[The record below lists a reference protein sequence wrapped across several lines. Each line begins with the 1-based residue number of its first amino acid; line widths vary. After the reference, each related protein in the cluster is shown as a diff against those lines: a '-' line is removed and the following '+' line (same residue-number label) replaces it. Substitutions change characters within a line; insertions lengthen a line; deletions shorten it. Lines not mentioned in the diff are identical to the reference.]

1 MAQLRQA
8 FYITPPRVHRTTQ
21 VKCQTGPR
29 TVHALLATIFT
40 AISWL
45 VLAATPVAKEPNRVD
60 APPKHL
66 IVVPAAKNP
75 LPAEAPAT
83 PSPHVARILDKT
95 KTAPLAAGS
104 RGEAVVRAQ
113 ILLDRAWF
121 SLGEIDGGFGA
132 NMTIAIKAFQA
143 TNGLLVN
150 GRIDAA
156 TWQAL
161 IPDEVPVLISYI
173 VTDKD
178 ANGPFVKIPADL
190 MLRAKLKYLGFENIT
205 EALAEKFHMSPALLR
220 ELNPKRTFKSGDEIV
235 VPNVATEKAPTRSK
249 AASIAIIKADKQL
262 LVLDRE
268 GKTLAAFPISLGGS
282 RDPLPVG
289 KLKIANEVTDPV
301 FYYDPALIWDA
312 KAHYT
317 KAQLAPGPN
326 NPIGIVWMGLSKKH
340 WGIHGTP
347 QPSRIGRMETHG
359 CIHLTNWDAK
369 RLSAL
374 GAAGFVVD
382 VRG

>member
-1 MAQLRQA
+1 MVRLRQSSLRMQANGSFAPALMLAIITLLPA
-8 FYITPPRVHRTTQ
+8 FAFST
-21 VKCQTGPR
+21 
-29 TVHALLATIFT
+29 
-40 AISWL
+40 
-45 VLAATPVAKEPNRVD
+45 TPVAKGHSKIASPPALSTASATAKSP
-60 APPKHL
+60 AP
-66 IVVPAAKNP
+66 V
-75 LPAEAPAT
+75 EAPSN
-83 PSPHVARILDKT
+83 PSPHVARILDTSKSPT
-95 KTAPLAAGS
+95 LAAGS
-104 RGEAVVRAQ
+104 RDEAVVRAQ

-121 SLGEIDGGFGA
+121 SLGEIDGGFGT
-132 NMTIAIKAFQA
+132 NMTRAVKAFQA
-143 TNGLLVN
+143 TRDLKVT

-161 IPDEVPVLISYI
+161 MPDDAPVLMSYT
-173 VTDKD
+173 VTDND

-190 MLRAKLKYLGFENIT
+190 MVRAELKSLGFENVT

-220 ELNPKRTFKSGDEIV
+220 ELNPKRSFKSGDEIV
-235 VPNVATEKAPTRSK
+235 VPNVTMAKPPTRSK
-249 AASIAIIKADKQL
+249 AVSIAVVKADKQL

-268 GKTLAAFPISLGGS
+268 GKTLAAFPISMGGS
-282 RDPLPVG
+282 RDPLPAG
-289 KLKIANEVTDPV
+289 KLKVANEVTDPV

-312 KAHYT
+312 KSHYT

-326 NPIGIVWMGLSKKH
+326 NPIGVVWMGLSKKH

-347 QPSRIGRMETHG
+347 QPSRVGRMETHG
-359 CIHLTNWDAK
+359 CIHLTNWDAQ

>member
-1 MAQLRQA
+1 MAQFCQA
-8 FYITPPRVHRTTQ
+8 LSCAIPNARF
-21 VKCQTGPR
+21 GPAR
-29 TVHALLATIFT
+29 LAAIFALLPAFALAVAPVSKDHAKAANPQSHASVT
-40 AISWL
+40 A
-45 VLAATPVAKEPNRVD
+45 
-60 APPKHL
+60 
-66 IVVPAAKNP
+66 AAKSVP
-75 LPAEAPAT
+75 PAEAPSN
-83 PSPHVARILDKT
+83 PSPHVARILDTT
-95 KTAPLAAGS
+95 KSPTLAAGS
-104 RGEAVVRAQ
+104 RGEAVIRAQ

-121 SLGEIDGGFGA
+121 SLGEIDGGFGT
-132 NMTIAIKAFQA
+132 NMTRAVKAFHA
-143 TNGLLVN
+143 TNGLTVT

-161 IPDEVPVLISYI
+161 MPDESPVLISYT

-178 ANGPFVKIPADL
+178 ADGPFVKTPADL
-190 MLRAKLKYLGFENIT
+190 MVRAELKYLGYENVT

-220 ELNPKRTFKSGDEIV
+220 ELNPRRSFKSGDEIV
-235 VPNVATEKAPTRSK
+235 VANVAMEKSPTRSK
-249 AASIAIIKADKQL
+249 AASIAVVKADKQL

-268 GKTLAAFPISLGGS
+268 GKTLAAFPISIGGS

-312 KAHYT
+312 KPHYT
-317 KAQLAPGPN
+317 KVQLAPGPN
-326 NPIGIVWMGLSKKH
+326 NPIGTVWMGLSKKH

-347 QPSRIGRMETHG
+347 QPSRVGRMETHG
-359 CIHLTNWDAK
+359 CIHLTNWDAQ